1 MNDLYSPQEKRCGC
15 SDSPMVV
22 CKVMYQ
28 NADGT
33 RDVLFYRQQCQNC
46 GFVRKVER
54 NGIVRPLYW
63 VGYPGSFIFDWMK
76 FRVAKD
82 FKGERNGVSELGRKR
97 KLLTKIIELA
107 DKSDRVGDLVFT
119 SEDLRK

>member
-1 MNDLYSPQEKRCGC
+1 
-15 SDSPMVV
+15 
-22 CKVMYQ
+22 
-28 NADGT
+28 
-33 RDVLFYRQQCQNC
+33 
-46 GFVRKVER
+46 
-54 NGIVRPLYW
+54 
-63 VGYPGSFIFDWMK
+63 MK